1 MSKLTEFYT
10 NLIDLC
16 GIEISNHGRLV
27 FPIYGEAGESTQIPL
42 QYDNKPI
49 VFPDKLFLED
59 PENKPGD
66 VIVLH
71 PLSESSMRAPSEVQ
85 EVLRKAAI
93 ARICAVGDFLLKR
106 AIKINHDACMDTNI
120 KLNHKLSKLFT
131 GIDGV
136 DVKFVNWFNKI
147 DKAMQENT
155 AYRLFNI
162 FLRLN
167 GEVGKNN
174 YSRVCIISSPLYDEL
189 KLAENTT
196 IWGVEGGRKKD
207 IATLIS
213 ILEALFPELARD
225 GYVFG
230 SSSGTAPTLMAFM
243 EGVAL
248 IADRFNK
255 LLIEYGKEAKGIER
269 GTTRSTDF
277 DRKVKLSALR
287 SAHPTEDY
295 NIGVGKDTAEKRSS
309 EPETK
314 RESEPTRLETHK
326 VAPEALS
333 VAVRQTTAVRTEQ
346 PREET
351 EKEAGVPEGA
361 FWLDDRETRRE
372 NYRDRGRDDRDERY
386 DRDRGYDDR
395 YDRRDERYSSRGRD
409 DRRENYRDR
418 PSRENYRDRD
428 RGRDDRY
435 SSRDRDRGGRDERYS
450 SRDRDDRQGY
460 GGQFWEQ
467 SDRPRRY

>member
-10 NLIDLC
+10 SLIDLC

-27 FPIYGEAGESTQIPL
+27 FPLNVEGGDSTELPL
-42 QYDNKPI
+42 QYDGKPI
-49 VFPDKLFLED
+49 VFPDKKFLED
-59 PENKPGD
+59 PENKPGE

-93 ARICAVGDFLLKR
+93 ARICTVGDFLLKR
-106 AIKINHDACMDTNI
+106 AIKINHDACMDTGI

-147 DKAMQENT
+147 DKAMQENSS
-155 AYRLFNI
+155 YRLFNI

-167 GEVGKNN
+167 GEIGKNH

-189 KLAENTT
+189 KIAEGTT

-213 ILEALFPELARD
+213 ILEALFPELAKD

-230 SSSGTAPTLMAFM
+230 SSSGTAPTLVAFM
-243 EGVAL
+243 ECVAL

-277 DRKVKLSALR
+277 DRNVKLSSLR

-295 NIGVGKDTAEKRSS
+295 NIGVGKDVVEKRTV
-309 EPETK
+309 EPEQK
-314 RESEPTRLETHK
+314 RSAEPATLETHQPRASSLEVPVRQSTATRTEPTRQE
-326 VAPEALS
+326 
-333 VAVRQTTAVRTEQ
+333 TEQ
-346 PREET
+346 ES
-351 EKEAGVPEGA
+351 AVPENA
-361 FWLDDRETRRE
+361 FWLDT
-372 NYRDRGRDDRDERY
+372 
-386 DRDRGYDDR
+386 
-395 YDRRDERYSSRGRD
+395 GRD
-409 DRRENYRDR
+409 DRRDRRD
-418 PSRENYRDRD
+418 NYRDRD
-428 RGRDDRY
+428 RYDDRY
-435 SSRDRDRGGRDERYS
+435 DDRRYDDRRDNYRDRDRRDYRDDRRDSRYS

-467 SDRPRRY
+467 DYRSRRY

>member
-27 FPIYGEAGESTQIPL
+27 FPLSVEGGESTELPL
-42 QYDNKPI
+42 QYDGKPI
-49 VFPDKLFLED
+49 VFPDKKFLED
-59 PENKPGD
+59 PENKPGE

-93 ARICAVGDFLLKR
+93 ARICTVGDFLLKR
-106 AIKINHDACMDTNI
+106 AIKINHDACMDTGI

-131 GIDGV
+131 GIEGV
-136 DVKFVNWFNKI
+136 DVKFVNWFTKI
-147 DKAMQENT
+147 DKAMQENSS
-155 AYRLFNI
+155 YRLFNI

-167 GEVGKNN
+167 GEIGKNH

-189 KLAENTT
+189 KIAEGTT

-213 ILEALFPELARD
+213 ILEALFPELAKD

-230 SSSGTAPTLMAFM
+230 SSSGTAPTLVAFM
-243 EGVAL
+243 EGLAL

-269 GTTRSTDF
+269 GTTRGTDF
-277 DRKVKLSALR
+277 DRNVKLSTLR

-295 NIGVGKDTAEKRSS
+295 NIGVGKDVVEKRPQ
-309 EPETK
+309 EPEKK
-314 RESEPTRLETHK
+314 RSVESAVLETHQPRASSLEVPVRQPTTTRTEPTR
-326 VAPEALS
+326 
-333 VAVRQTTAVRTEQ
+333 Q
-346 PREET
+346 ET
-351 EKEAGVPEGA
+351 EEESVVPENA
-361 FWLDDRETRRE
+361 FWLDTGRDDRRDRRDNYRDRDRYDDRYDDRDDRRYDDRRDSRGRDNYRDRDRYDDRDD
-372 NYRDRGRDDRDERY
+372 NYRDRGR
-386 DRDRGYDDR
+386 
-395 YDRRDERYSSRGRD
+395 SSYRD
-409 DRRENYRDR
+409 DRRY
-418 PSRENYRDRD
+418 
-428 RGRDDRY
+428 DDR
-435 SSRDRDRGGRDERYS
+435 RDSRYS

-467 SDRPRRY
+467 DDRPRRY

>member
-27 FPIYGEAGESTQIPL
+27 FPIYGEEGTSTQIPL

-136 DVKFVNWFNKI
+136 DVKFVTWFNKL

-155 AYRLFNI
+155 SYRLFNI

-207 IATLIS
+207 IATLIN

-277 DRKVKLSALR
+277 DRKIKLSALR

-295 NIGVGKDTAEKRSS
+295 NIGVGKDSVDKRSP
-309 EPETK
+309 EPEPK
-314 RESEPTRLETHK
+314 RETTREREVVQPRLESAK

-333 VAVRQTTAVRTEQ
+333 VPVRQPTASRTEETQ
-346 PREET
+346 EEA
-351 EKEAGVPEGA
+351 ESESGVPSNA
-361 FWLDDRETRRE
+361 FWLDTRDGR
-372 NYRDRGRDDRDERY
+372 RGDSRRDDRY
-386 DRDRGYDDR
+386 S
-395 YDRRDERYSSRGRD
+395 DRRDRD
-409 DRRENYRDR
+409 DRRDYRDDR
-418 PSRENYRDRD
+418 RDDRRDYRDDRRD
-428 RGRDDRY
+428 SRDYRDDRRDYRDDRRDYRGRDDRY
-435 SSRDRDRGGRDERYS
+435 SDRRDSRD
-450 SRDRDDRQGY
+450 SRRDDRY
-460 GGQFWEQ
+460 GSRDDRPFWEQ
-467 SDRPRRY
+467 DDRPRRY

>member
-1 MSKLTEFYT
+1 MSKLTEFYI

-16 GIEISNHGRLV
+16 GIEIGNHGRLV
-27 FPIYGEAGESTQIPL
+27 FPIYGEEGISTQIQL

-106 AIKINHDACMDTNI
+106 AIKINHDACMDSNI

-136 DVKFVNWFNKI
+136 DVKFVTWFNKL

-155 AYRLFNI
+155 SYRLFNI

-207 IATLIS
+207 IATLIN

-309 EPETK
+309 DPEPK
-314 RESEPTRLETHK
+314 RETTREREQAQPRLESAK
-326 VAPEALS
+326 VAPETLS
-333 VAVRQTTAVRTEQ
+333 VPVRQTTAARTEET
-346 PREET
+346 REEP
-351 EKEAGVPEGA
+351 EAESGIPSNA
-361 FWLDDRETRRE
+361 FWLDTRESR
-372 NYRDRGRDDRDERY
+372 RDDR
-386 DRDRGYDDR
+386 
-395 YDRRDERYSSRGRD
+395 
-409 DRRENYRDR
+409 
-418 PSRENYRDRD
+418 
-428 RGRDDRY
+428 RDDRY
-435 SSRDRDRGGRDERYS
+435 SDRRDRDYRDDRRDYRDDRRDYRDDRRS
-450 SRDRDDRQGY
+450 YRDDRRDSRDYRDDRSRRDYRDRDDRDRDDRYSDRRNSDYRDDRPFWAQG
-460 GGQFWEQ
+460 
-467 SDRPRRY
+467 DRPRRY

>member
-10 NLIDLC
+10 SLIDLC
-16 GIEISNHGRLV
+16 GIEISNHGRLI
-27 FPIYGEAGESTQIPL
+27 FPLSVEGGESTELPL
-42 QYDNKPI
+42 QYDGKPI
-49 VFPDKLFLED
+49 VFPDKKFLED
-59 PENKPGD
+59 PENKPGE

-93 ARICAVGDFLLKR
+93 ARICTVGDFLLKR
-106 AIKINHDACMDTNI
+106 AIKINHDACMDTGI

-131 GIDGV
+131 GIEGV
-136 DVKFVNWFNKI
+136 DVKFVNWFTKI
-147 DKAMQENT
+147 DKAMQENSS
-155 AYRLFNI
+155 YRLFNI

-167 GEVGKNN
+167 GEIGKNH

-189 KLAENTT
+189 KIAEGTT

-207 IATLIS
+207 IATLIN
-213 ILEALFPELARD
+213 ILEALFPELAKD

-230 SSSGTAPTLMAFM
+230 SSSGTAPTLVAFM

-277 DRKVKLSALR
+277 DRNVKLSSLR

-295 NIGVGKDTAEKRSS
+295 NIGVGKDVVEKRPQ
-309 EPETK
+309 EPEQK
-314 RESEPTRLETHK
+314 RSVEPAVLETHQPRASSLE
-326 VAPEALS
+326 VP
-333 VAVRQTTAVRTEQ
+333 VRQPTTTRTEPSRQ
-346 PREET
+346 ET
-351 EKEAGVPEGA
+351 EEESVVPENA
-361 FWLDDRETRRE
+361 FWLDT
-372 NYRDRGRDDRDERY
+372 
-386 DRDRGYDDR
+386 
-395 YDRRDERYSSRGRD
+395 GRD
-409 DRRENYRDR
+409 DRRDRRD
-418 PSRENYRDRD
+418 NYRDRD
-428 RGRDDRY
+428 RYDERDDRRY
-435 SSRDRDRGGRDERYS
+435 DDHRDSRGRDSRDNYRDRDRYDDRRDNYRDRDRSSYRDDRRYDDRRDSRYS

-467 SDRPRRY
+467 DDRPRRY

>member
-10 NLIDLC
+10 SLIDLC

-27 FPIYGEAGESTQIPL
+27 FPLSVEGGDSTELPL
-42 QYDNKPI
+42 QYDGKPI
-49 VFPDKLFLED
+49 VFPDKKFLED
-59 PENKPGD
+59 PENKPGE

-93 ARICAVGDFLLKR
+93 ARICTVGDFLLKR
-106 AIKINHDACMDTNI
+106 AIKINHDACMDTSI

-131 GIDGV
+131 GIEGV

-147 DKAMQENT
+147 DKAMQENSS
-155 AYRLFNI
+155 YRLFNI

-167 GEVGKNN
+167 GEIGKNH

-189 KLAENTT
+189 KIAEGTT

-207 IATLIS
+207 IATLIN
-213 ILEALFPELARD
+213 ILEALFPELAKD

-230 SSSGTAPTLMAFM
+230 SSSGTAPTLVAFM

-277 DRKVKLSALR
+277 DRNVKLSSLR
-287 SAHPTEDY
+287 NAHPPTEDY
-295 NIGVGKDTAEKRSS
+295 NIGVGKDVVEKRTV
-309 EPETK
+309 EPEQK
-314 RESEPTRLETHK
+314 RIAEPTVLETHQPRASSLE
-326 VAPEALS
+326 VP
-333 VAVRQTTAVRTEQ
+333 VRQSATTRTEPARQ
-346 PREET
+346 ET
-351 EKEAGVPEGA
+351 EQESAVPENA
-361 FWLDDRETRRE
+361 FWLDNGRNDRSGRRDD
-372 NYRDRGRDDRDERY
+372 YRDRDRYDDRRYDDRRDSRDRDDYR
-386 DRDRGYDDR
+386 DRDRYDDR
-395 YDRRDERYSSRGRD
+395 RD
-409 DRRENYRDR
+409 
-418 PSRENYRDRD
+418 NYRDRD
-428 RGRDDRY
+428 RRDYRADRRYDDRRD
-435 SSRDRDRGGRDERYS
+435 SRYGG
-450 SRDRDDRQGY
+450 RDRDDRQGY

-467 SDRPRRY
+467 DDRRRRY